1 MKRTMWIVGLSMAVL
16 LGTGAFLAL
25 AVGGEGESAPAAT
38 PMTISF
44 NEMSFTVDGGT
55 PNDTITFNAGETY
68 AITFVNDGTVEH
80 EMKAGNGDLL
90 KRDNGT
96 PDGYTN
102 NFFVGPA
109 VLTQDGQK
117 IEFSDLEEVELDPG
131 QSVTVTITVPESFAG
146 QSHEMGCF
154 VPGHYEAGMKAPIVV
169 K

>member
-1 MKRTMWIVGLSMAVL
+1 
-16 LGTGAFLAL
+16 
-25 AVGGEGESAPAAT
+25 
-38 PMTISF
+38 MTISMT
-44 NEMSFTVDGGT
+44 EMSFTVDGQGA
-55 PNDTITFNAGETY
+55 NDTITFEAGKTY

-102 NFFVGPA
+102 NFFSGPA
-109 VLTQDGQK
+109 VLTQEGQK

-131 QSVTVTITVPESFAG
+131 QSVVVTITVPENFAG
-146 QSHEMGCF
+146 QTFEMGCF
-154 VPGHYEAGMKAPIVV
+154 VPGHYEAGMKAPIEV